1 MTQDNPLLSP
11 LQVGELKLRNRVV
24 MSPLTRARA
33 EAGHLPGAL
42 MAEYYAQRADA
53 GLIISEC
60 TMTAVDG
67 SAFVAEPGIYTAEQV
82 AAWKRVTDAVHARG
96 GLIALQ
102 IWHPGRATH
111 PYNNGGAVPVSSTDR
126 AIADGSNA
134 STAQG
139 PQPYPAPRR
148 LDDGELAGIVEL
160 FRAGAENALDAG
172 FDAIEVH
179 GAHGYLLDQF
189 LRDGAND
196 RDGAYG
202 GSIEKRARLLFEV
215 VDAVIGVFGAGRTGL
230 RISPLVGFNDMR
242 DSDPA
247 ALVQHV
253 AEKLQRRGAAFLDLR
268 HDDFSRPQ
276 EQELARIARRHFRG
290 TLMLNGGFDA
300 ASGEAAVRQGHA
312 DAIIYGKPFIS
323 NPDLVQR
330 IRSGAALAPVD
341 FATLYTPGARGY
353 TDYPALVAAEAA
365 TAATA

>member
-1 MTQDNPLLSP
+1 MQISHAGRQSPWYVTGQPLAPSAV
-11 LQVGELKLRNRVV
+11 QLKLMANYRKPRAITEDEILDFIQRYARVAA
-24 MSPLTRARA
+24 TAR
-33 EAGHLPGAL
+33 EAGFTGV
-42 MAEYYAQRADA
+42 Q
-53 GLIISEC
+53 
-60 TMTAVDG
+60 
-67 SAFVAEPGIYTAEQV
+67 
-82 AAWKRVTDAVHARG
+82 
-96 GLIALQ
+96 
-102 IWHPGRATH
+102 
-111 PYNNGGAVPVSSTDR
+111 
-126 AIADGSNA
+126 
-134 STAQG
+134 
-139 PQPYPAPRR
+139 
-148 LDDGELAGIVEL
+148 
-160 FRAGAENALDAG
+160 
-172 FDAIEVH
+172 VH

-341 FATLYTPGARGY
+341 FATLYPPGARGY